1 MLLFQCFW
9 VRSDMLWFIFSESF
23 QQWTDNFQAH
33 LIPRLSSWC
42 SLHVSMRAVPAWW
55 RRACAVVATSRM
67 SARECWAKWQL
78 RRARTHII
86 IQRCCAIPDTT
97 HCRSADTGL
106 TKPDCKRSTQ
116 ESGTKLWMK
125 EYRECRADSSWITRI
140 SWGNFMFGCFLLKL
154 TQVLLFF
161 FFFFFICV

>member
-1 MLLFQCFW
+1 
-9 VRSDMLWFIFSESF
+9 
-23 QQWTDNFQAH
+23 
-33 LIPRLSSWC
+33 
-42 SLHVSMRAVPAWW
+42 MRAVPAWW

-140 SWGNFMFGCFLLKL
+140 SWGNFMLGCFVLKL
-154 TQVLLFF
+154 TQVLLLLFF
-161 FFFFFICV
+161 FFKTCIEVKMSVFFL